1 IAQTKNIKIISHL
14 EPNLWIMGDYNMIHT
29 IIRNLLSNAIKFSY
43 PGNEIIVKGEKKE
56 DYIELSFI
64 DFGMGMDE
72 ETVKNLF
79 RIDIAQSS
87 TGTAGEEGTGLGLIL
102 CKEFINYHK
111 GKILVESKK
120 NKGTTFTVSLPAL
133 E

>member
-1 IAQTKNIKIISHL
+1 
-14 EPNLWIMGDYNMIHT
+14 M
-29 IIRNLLSNAIKFSY
+29 
-43 PGNEIIVKGEKKE
+43 
-56 DYIELSFI
+56 
-64 DFGMGMDE
+64 
-72 ETVKNLF
+72 KNLF
-79 RIDIAQSS
+79 KIDIAQSS